1 MKNLFRIFAFSL
13 FMSVFASCG
22 ANEGPV
28 MKTAQLSIEGMSCAH
43 SCAPTIQEKIS
54 SVEGVKEAKVSFET
68 KQADVTFDENDHN
81 KHFLLVD
88 DVLTTGATLEACG
101 RALLKIPGA
110 KISIVCMAMSHS

>member
-1 MKNLFRIFAFSL
+1 VATKHNTMKNLFRIFAFSL

-68 KQADVTFDENDHN
+68 KQADVTFDENTVSKEDL
-81 KHFLLVD
+81 KAAVESIAE
-88 DVLTTGATLEACG
+88 GAYTVTAI
-101 RALLKIPGA
+101 K
-110 KISIVCMAMSHS
+110 